1 MEDKE
6 ILTNIIKEKDEIIK
20 GKETQINFV
29 RDLCKSKIEEYYK
42 LLQLFKNDDIIVKNT
57 KIEKDLAQQIYTILL

>member
-1 MEDKE
+1 MNDKE
-6 ILTNIIKEKDEIIK
+6 ILTNIIKEKDGIIK

-29 RDLCKSKIEEYYK
+29 RDLCKNKIEEYYR
-42 LLQLFKNDDIIVKNT
+42 LLQLFKSEDVIVKNA

>member
-1 MEDKE
+1 MNDKE
-6 ILTNIIKEKDEIIK
+6 ILINIIKEKDGIIK

-29 RDLCKSKIEEYYK
+29 RDLCKNKIKEYYS
-42 LLQLFKNDDIIVKNT
+42 LLQLFKNEDVIVKNA

>member
-1 MEDKE
+1 MNDKE

-20 GKETQINFV
+20 GKETQIKFV
-29 RDLCKSKIEEYYK
+29 RDLCKNKIEEYYR
-42 LLQLFKNDDIIVKNT
+42 LLQLFKNEDVIVKNA

>member
-1 MEDKE
+1 MNDKE

-29 RDLCKSKIEEYYK
+29 RDLCKNKIEEYYR
-42 LLQLFKNDDIIVKNT
+42 LLQLFKNDDIIVKNA

>member
-1 MEDKE
+1 MNDKE
-6 ILTNIIKEKDEIIK
+6 ILIDIIKEKEKIIK

-29 RDLCKSKIEEYYK
+29 RDLCKNKIEEYYR
-42 LLQLFKNDDIIVKNT
+42 LLQLFKSEDVIVKNA

>member
-1 MEDKE
+1 MNDKE
-6 ILTNIIKEKDEIIK
+6 ILKNIINNKDQIIK

-29 RDLCKSKIEEYYK
+29 RDLCKNKIEEYYR
-42 LLQLFKNDDIIVKNT
+42 LLQLFKNDDIIVKNA

>member
-1 MEDKE
+1 MNDKE

-20 GKETQINFV
+20 GKETEINFV
-29 RDLCKSKIEEYYK
+29 RDLCKNKIEEYYK
-42 LLQLFKNDDIIVKNT
+42 LLQLFKNEDVIVKNA

>member
-1 MEDKE
+1 MNDRE
-6 ILTNIIKEKDEIIK
+6 ILINIIKEKDKIIK

-29 RDLCKSKIEEYYK
+29 RDLCKNKIEEYYR
-42 LLQLFKNDDIIVKNT
+42 LLQLFENDDVIVKNA